1 MTATEFFSQ
10 LILDLALPG
19 GIPSNGARPTP
30 SLTTTAATIDS
41 AAVVANY
48 KLLAQN
54 LIFAQQRLAN
64 IEGVLAQITVSN
76 VINEIA
82 FRVASPSAKPAD
94 IFGFVPF
101 IAMASGVA
109 ANLAALETALTA
121 QIVTPAQ
128 TELNNF
134 VTLYQSTLT
143 AAGIST

>member
-30 SLTTTAATIDS
+30 SLTTTGATIDS

-76 VINEIA
+76 VINPYFPNKLHKQE
-82 FRVASPSAKPAD
+82 
-94 IFGFVPF
+94 
-101 IAMASGVA
+101 
-109 ANLAALETALTA
+109 LATYNKA
-121 QIVTPAQ
+121 P
-128 TELNNF
+128 
-134 VTLYQSTLT
+134 
-143 AAGIST
+143 